1 VSDEAKPATPRRNQ
15 PLEDFVQRVG
25 KRRRPFT
32 DLYAF
37 LLLARW
43 STVVALAA
51 LFYLGANA
59 IFAGLYYSMP
69 GSVANANGYL
79 DHFFFSV
86 QTFASIGYG
95 FMYSQTRWG
104 NALVVCE
111 AFVSLLSIALLTGIV
126 FAKFA
131 RPHARILFSTPVCIE
146 RRNGIPTLTFRV
158 ANERGNDVV
167 EASIRV
173 SALITTFTKEGR
185 RMRRFYD
192 LDLERGSTPVFIL
205 SWQIFHPID
214 ESSPLY
220 GITCEQMI
228 ADDVRL
234 LVSVTGL
241 DGTFAQTI
249 HARHNYWAEDILEGH
264 RFVDVIENLDGGVVR
279 MDFRKFHLT
288 VPEDTSEESVGPGAG
303 RGSA

>member
-1 VSDEAKPATPRRNQ
+1 MSEAKPTPPRRDQ
-15 PLEDFVQRVG
+15 PLEAFVQRVG

-51 LFYLGANA
+51 VFYLGANA
-59 IFAGLYYSMP
+59 LFAGLYYAMP
-69 GSVANANGYL
+69 GSVANAHGYA

-131 RPHARILFSTPVCIE
+131 RPHARILFSQPLCIE
-146 RRNGIPTLTFRV
+146 QRNGVPTLTFRV

-173 SALITTFTKEGR
+173 SALMTTFTKEGR

-192 LDLERGSTPVFIL
+192 LDLERKSTPVFIL

-214 ESSPLY
+214 ESSPLH
-220 GITCEQMI
+220 GLTCEQMI
-228 ADDVRL
+228 ADDVRIMI
-234 LVSVTGL
+234 SVTGL

-249 HARHNYWAEDILEGH
+249 HSRHNYWAEDILDRH
-264 RFVDVIENLDGGVVR
+264 RFVDVMENLPGGVVR
-279 MDFRKFHLT
+279 MDFRKFHLA
-288 VPEDTSEESVGPGAG
+288 VPEDTAEEAELEGA
-303 RGSA
+303 

>member
-1 VSDEAKPATPRRNQ
+1 MNEGGKPAPARRDQ
-15 PLEDFVQRVG
+15 PLESFVQRVG
-25 KRRRPFT
+25 QRRRPFT
-32 DLYAF
+32 DIYAF

-43 STVVALAA
+43 RTVVALAA
-51 LFYLGANA
+51 VFYLGANA
-59 IFAGLYYSMP
+59 IFAGLYYAMP

-95 FMYSQTRWG
+95 FMYTQTRWG

-111 AFVSLLSIALLTGIV
+111 AFISLLSIALLTGIV

-131 RPHARILFSTPVCIE
+131 RPHARILFSRPVCIE
-146 RRNGIPTLTFRV
+146 QRNGVPTLTFRV

-173 SALITTFTKEGR
+173 SALMTTFTKEGR

-192 LDLERGSTPVFIL
+192 LDLERKSTPVFIL

-214 ESSPLY
+214 EASPLY
-220 GITCEQMI
+220 GLTCERMI
-228 ADDVRL
+228 EDDVRL

-249 HARHNYWAEDILEGH
+249 HARHNYWAEDILDGH
-264 RFVDVIENLDGGVVR
+264 RFVDVMENFEGGLVR

-288 VPEDTSEESVGPGAG
+288 VREEAPEGSVTEGA
-303 RGSA
+303 